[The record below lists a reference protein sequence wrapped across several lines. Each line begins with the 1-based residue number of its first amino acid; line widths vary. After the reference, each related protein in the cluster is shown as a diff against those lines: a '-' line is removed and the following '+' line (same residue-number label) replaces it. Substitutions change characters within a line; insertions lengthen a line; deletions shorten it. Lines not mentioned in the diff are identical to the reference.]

1 MIQMI
6 RKWLRT
12 WLGMNS
18 PEAIY
23 NLAAIEI
30 RDLTIRV
37 ESLEKEVQALKY
49 QREQRERKRFSL
61 HDWEQLQAEFASDPQ
76 NFKES

>member
-6 RKWLRT
+6 RKWLRA
-12 WLGMNS
+12 WLGLDS
-18 PEAIY
+18 DGALYDLLRADIY
-23 NLAAIEI
+23 TATVRI
-30 RDLTIRV
+30 

-76 NFKES
+76 TFKES